1 MLNSLVLGRYKEN
14 KTFIHNL
21 NPVTKVISLLLFV
34 LTIFINN
41 KLLLSF
47 FLLIFSLY
55 LFYTLKVTLNE
66 YLINIK
72 NISYFLISLLI
83 INLIFKVGLYNSL
96 VMIIEIILLINYSS
110 IFTLTT
116 KPTDITYGLEYVLSP
131 LKALNVPVSKVSYSI
146 SFALRFIPIIY
157 EQTIKIMRSQASRG
171 MDYYNSNIKGK
182 IESLK
187 TMIIPMFILSIKRAD
202 VLSDALEVRNFNFN
216 SRTYYSNNKMKIND
230 YLVILG
236 HILLLAM
243 TIGIEVFMWDI

>member
-1 MLNSLVLGRYKEN
+1 MLNNLVLGRYKTG
-14 KTFIHNL
+14 KTFIHHL

-34 LTIFINN
+34 LIIFINN

-47 FLLIFSLY
+47 FLLCFSLY
-55 LFYTLKVTLNE
+55 LFYTLKVTVYE
-66 YLINIK
+66 YLISIK
-72 NISYFLISLLI
+72 NIVYFLISLLV
-83 INLIFKVGLYNSL
+83 INIIFKVSLYNSL

-116 KPTDITYGLEYVLSP
+116 KPTDITYGLEYILSP
-131 LKALNVPVSKVSYSI
+131 LKTLNVPVSKIAYSI

-182 IESLK
+182 VESLK

-216 SRTYYSNNKMKIND
+216 SRVYYLNNKMKIND
-230 YLVILG
+230 YLVIAG
-236 HILLLAM
+236 HILLLVI
-243 TIGIEVFMWDI
+243 TIGIEVFL

>member
-1 MLNSLVLGRYKEN
+1 MLNNLVLGRYKEN

-34 LTIFINN
+34 LIILINN

-47 FLLIFSLY
+47 VLLGFSLY
-55 LFYTLKVTLNE
+55 LFYTLKVTMYE
-66 YLINIK
+66 YLVSIK
-72 NISYFLISLLI
+72 NIMYFLVSLLL
-83 INLIFKVGLYNSL
+83 INLIFKVSLYNSL
-96 VMIIEIILLINYSS
+96 VMIVEIILLINYSS

-116 KPTDITYGLEYVLSP
+116 KPTDITYGLECVLLP
-131 LKALNVPVSKVSYSI
+131 LKALNIPISKVSYSI

-187 TMIIPMFILSIKRAD
+187 TLIIPMFTLSIKRAD
-202 VLSDALEVRNFNFN
+202 LLSDALEVKNFNFN
-216 SRTYYSNNKMKIND
+216 SRVYYSNKKMKIND
-230 YLVILG
+230 YLVIIG
-236 HILLLAM
+236 HILLLVI
-243 TIGIEVFMWDI
+243 TIGVEVFL

>member
-1 MLNSLVLGRYKEN
+1 MLNNLVLGRYKEN

-34 LTIFINN
+34 LIIFINN

-47 FLLIFSLY
+47 FLLGFSLY
-55 LFYTLKVTLNE
+55 LFYTLRVTVYE
-66 YLINIK
+66 YLTSIK
-72 NISYFLISLLI
+72 NISYFLISLLV
-83 INLIFKVGLYNSL
+83 INLIFKVSLYDSL

-131 LKALNVPVSKVSYSI
+131 LKALNIPVSKVSYSI

-202 VLSDALEVRNFNFN
+202 VLSDALEIRNFNFN
-216 SRTYYSNNKMKIND
+216 SRTYYSNNKMKIKD

-236 HILLLAM
+236 HILLLVI
-243 TIGIEVFMWDI
+243 TIGIEVFI